1 MQTFPKSLL
10 LLLLCCAYLA
20 ACSRLARQE
29 LPTPILPA
37 QSVIVSTPTLVPGR
51 DGADD
56 AFPFAGRDLLEGGRT
71 IGDPYIPELGNS
83 GYDVQSYMIQL
94 ALSPGVP
101 HITGQ
106 VRIEAIALADNL
118 GQIWLD
124 FAGFEI
130 TQLHVSGLPVAFARE
145 AKKVRLTLSQPLRS
159 GTLFTIDVSYQGEPV
174 RESSPYIGYTESLGL
189 HTANEESVYTLS
201 EPDGARYW
209 FPANDHPR
217 DKAFFRI
224 EVTVPTHLTAV
235 SNGRLIGLRQ
245 AEPDTLPGGGT
256 GHTFVWEHIH
266 PMAPYLALVAVGPFE
281 RIESVTPA
289 GVSLRHY
296 VAAQHRDELL
306 AAVSPIA
313 EALDWMGELFGPYP
327 FEAFGFVVTEMP
339 PTAMETQTMVLL
351 APEFVGQ
358 RTAVHELAHM
368 WFGDWVSLDSW
379 SEMWRKEG
387 LATYI
392 TMLWE
397 TRDNPELLDGQM
409 DEVLAAVAQNTPQYA
424 IGNPPP
430 EYLLNY
436 NTYFKGAATIHALR
450 RQIGD
455 EAFFT
460 GLRAYLSRYGGRTA
474 SDAQFQAIMEESSGS
489 SLDAFFASWLN

>member
-1 MQTFPKSLL
+1 MQAFPKRVLL
-10 LLLLCCAYLA
+10 LPLCCVYLA
-20 ACSRLARQE
+20 ACGILGGQAP
-29 LPTPILPA
+29 PTPILPA
-37 QSVIVSTPTLVPGR
+37 QSVIVSTPTLIPGR
-51 DGADD
+51 DGVDD

-83 GYDVQSYMIQL
+83 GYDVQNYTIQL
-94 ALSPGVP
+94 ALNPAVP
-101 HITGQ
+101 QITGH

-118 GQIWLD
+118 GQLWLD

-130 TQLHVSGLPVAFARE
+130 TQLNVSGLPVAFARE
-145 AKKVRLTLSQPLRS
+145 AKKIRLTLAQPLMS
-159 GTLFTIDVSYQGEPV
+159 GTLFAIDVSYQGEPA
-174 RESSPYIGYTESLGL
+174 RESSPYIGFTESLGL
-189 HTANEESVYTLS
+189 HAASEDSMYTLS

-224 EVTVPTHLTAV
+224 EVTVPTHLMAV
-235 SNGRLIGLRQ
+235 SNGRLIGLLQ
-245 AEPDTLPGGGT
+245 AESETLPGGGS
-256 GHTFVWEHIH
+256 GQTFIWEHNQ

-281 RIESVTPA
+281 RIDSVTPA

-296 VAAQHRDELL
+296 VTAEHREELV
-306 AAVSPIA
+306 AAVSPIG

-339 PTAMETQTMVLL
+339 PTAMETQTMVLV

-368 WFGDWVSLDSW
+368 WFGDWVSVDSW
-379 SEMWRKEG
+379 SEMWLKEG

-392 TMLWE
+392 ATLWE
-397 TRDNPELLDGQM
+397 TRENPESLDGQM
-409 DEVLAAVAQNTPQYA
+409 EEVLAAVAQNTTQYP

-436 NTYFKGAATIHALR
+436 NTYFKGAAVIHALR

-455 EAFFT
+455 EAFFN
-460 GLRAYLSRYGGRTA
+460 GLRTYLARYGGRTA
-474 SDAQFQAIMEESSGS
+474 SYAQFQAVMEETSGS
-489 SLDAFFASWLN
+489 SLDAFFAGWLN